1 MWGGLEQLDY
11 VDFCEGL
18 IVLRLDILAR
28 RIRIR
33 IRIRIFLHQSH
44 CRVHLR

>member
-1 MWGGLEQLDY
+1 MWEGLELLDY

-18 IVLRLDILAR
+18 IVLRFDILVR
-28 RIRIR
+28 PIR